1 MARRKESLA
10 RGGGSFCVRGVELIE
25 QALRNLEAYPR
36 WLVATCGVIVA
47 LAGVW
52 VLAKL
57 LRWTIYLAAT
67 LAAICV
73 VIGIVGWWWGA

>member
-10 RGGGSFCVRGVELIE
+10 RAGASFCVRGVEMIE
-25 QALRNLEAYPR
+25 QALRNLEASPR

-57 LRWTIYLAAT
+57 LKWTVYAAAT
-67 LAAICV
+67 VAAICV

>member
-10 RGGGSFCVRGVELIE
+10 RAGVSFCVRVVEMIE
-25 QALRNLEAYPR
+25 QALRNLESYPR

-57 LRWTIYLAAT
+57 LKWTIYLAAT

-73 VIGIVGWWWGA
+73 VIGIVVWWWGV